1 MVAFLHGKLTTED
14 MAQNLGEKEGKP
26 HRLIDIIQQ
35 KREKNEHFFSLEFY
49 PPKTFNGATNL
60 MAIIGR
66 LNEHCTP
73 LFCGITWK
81 PSQEPLSDKCQ
92 QEPSTLVVS
101 AAAIDLYGQNIMIH
115 IPSGNATKSQV
126 VEHLKRAKEFG
137 IGSVLAVR
145 GGPEEDSGNKGE
157 GFAFTVDLVKFIKS
171 EFGDHFT
178 LGVVGYLASSD
189 VQSYEE
195 DLKHLKEEVDAGADL
210 IITQMFFEVGTFFKF
225 AEDCQRYGISVPII
239 PAIFPIQDFHSLRQL
254 KRSSRVDI
262 PQWLLDLLTPMKD
275 KSTQVMN
282 YGINYAAEMCKELFE
297 SGHVHGLHLYTLNRE
312 TSVSEILKKLGMCQ
326 AVDERD
332 SGMRKF
338 PWMPCPALARRGQI
352 EDVRPIFWTSRPRSY
367 MIRTSNWDEFPNG
380 RWGDSSAASFG
391 ELKDYHLVLL
401 GTHESKAS
409 LLNMWGRELNSE
421 QDVFEIFVCYLTGK
435 ENRYGYKVKEL
446 PWNQDE
452 LASETLPF
460 VDKLAHIN
468 KHGIL
473 TINSQPNVNAVPST
487 DPVAG
492 WGKPGGYIFQ
502 KAYLEFFTSE
512 EIALCLYDVLQE
524 YPSVNYHMVNFSGQ
538 EDATNANVYSS
549 NAVTWGVF
557 PGSEI
562 IQPTVVD
569 PIAFQFWK
577 DEAFAL
583 WKHQWGSIYPE
594 KSKSRDIID
603 TVHDTYYLI
612 NLVDNDYVAG
622 NILFDILDVVLTK
635 LGKLK

>member
-1 MVAFLHGKLTTED
+1 M
-14 MAQNLGEKEGKP
+14 MAQLLSEKESKP
-26 HRLIDIIQQ
+26 LKLIDTIQR
-35 KREKNEHFFSLEFY
+35 KKDKKEPFFSLEFF

-60 MAIIGR
+60 MGIIGR
-66 LNEHCTP
+66 VNEHCTP
-73 LFCGITWK
+73 LFCGITWR
-81 PSQEPLSDKCQ
+81 PSHEPLSDKCQ

-101 AAAIDLYGQNIMIH
+101 VAAIDLYGQNIMIH
-115 IPSGNATKSQV
+115 IPSGNTSKSQV
-126 VEHLKRAKEFG
+126 VEHLTRAKDFG

-145 GGPEEDSGNKGE
+145 GDESPEGDESKED
-157 GFAFTVDLVKFIKS
+157 GFAYTVDLVKFIRS

-178 LGVVGYLASSD
+178 LGVVGYLASD

-195 DLKHLKEEVDAGADL
+195 DLKHLKEQVDAGADL
-210 IITQMFFEVGTFFKF
+210 IITQMFFEVKAFFKF
-225 AEDCQRYGISVPII
+225 VEDCQQYGINVPII
-239 PAIFPIQDFHSLRQL
+239 PAIFPIQDFNSLRQL
-254 KRSSRVDI
+254 KRSARMDI
-262 PQWLLDLLTPMKD
+262 PQWLLDILTPMKD
-275 KSTQVMN
+275 NSAEVMN
-282 YGINYAAEMCKELFE
+282 YGIKYAAQMCKELLD
-297 SGHVHGLHLYTLNRE
+297 SGHVHGLHFYTLNRE
-312 TSVSEILKKLGMCQ
+312 MSVSEILKKLGMYQ
-326 AVDERD
+326 ENDEQD
-332 SGMRKF
+332 SVLRKF
-338 PWMPCPALARRGQI
+338 PWLPGPALARRGQM
-352 EDVRPIFWTSRPRSY
+352 EDVRPIFWTARPRSY

-401 GTHESKAS
+401 GTHESKES
-409 LLNMWGRELNSE
+409 LLNMWGRELHSE
-421 QDVFEIFVCYLTGK
+421 GDVFEIFVCYLTGK

-452 LASETLPF
+452 LAPETLQF
-460 VDKLAHIN
+460 VDKLAHVN

-502 KAYLEFFTSE
+502 KAYLEFFTSK
-512 EIALCLYDVLQE
+512 EIALYLYEILQDF
-524 YPSVNYHMVNFSGQ
+524 PFVNYHILNFSGK
-538 EDATNANVYSS
+538 EDETNANDYSS

-562 IQPTVVD
+562 LQPTVVD

-594 KSKSRDIID
+594 SSKSREIID
-603 TVHDTYYLI
+603 TIHDTYYLV

-622 NILFDILDVVLTK
+622 NRLFDILHIVLKKLNK
-635 LGKLK
+635 LG

>member
-1 MVAFLHGKLTTED
+1 
-14 MAQNLGEKEGKP
+14 MAQQSSERDLRAHK
-26 HRLIDIIQQ
+26 LIDIIQQ
-35 KREKNEHFFSLEFY
+35 KVEKNEKFFSLEFF

-66 LNEHCTP
+66 LEENCTP
-73 LFCGITWK
+73 LFCDVTWK
-81 PSQEPLSDKCQ
+81 PSQDPMSDKCQ
-92 QEPSTLVVS
+92 PEPSTLLIS

-115 IPSGNATKSQV
+115 IPSGNTTKSQV
-126 VEHLKRAKEFG
+126 MEHLTRAKNLG
-137 IGSVLAVR
+137 IGSVLCVR
-145 GGPEEDSGNKGE
+145 GGLSHEEDHGPKE
-157 GFAFTVDLVKFIKS
+157 DGFEYTVDLVKFIRN

-178 LGVVGYLASSD
+178 LGVIGYLASSD

-195 DLKHLKEEVDAGADL
+195 DLKHLKEQVDAGADL
-210 IITQMFFEVGTFFKF
+210 IITQMFFEVKTFLKF
-225 AEDCQRYGISVPII
+225 VEDCQRYGINVPII
-239 PAIFPIQDFHSLRQL
+239 PAIFPIQNFNSLRQL

-262 PQWLLDLLTPMKD
+262 PQWLLDILTPMKD
-275 KSTQVMN
+275 NNTAVMN
-282 YGINYAAEMCKELFE
+282 YGITYAAEMCQQLFE
-297 SGHVHGLHLYTLNRE
+297 SGRVHGVHFYTLNRE
-312 TSVSEILKKLGMCQ
+312 TLVSEILKKLNMYR
-326 AVDERD
+326 AHDEQD

-338 PWMPCPALARRGQI
+338 PWMPGPALARRGRM
-352 EDVRPIFWTSRPRSY
+352 EHVRPIFWTSRPRSY

-401 GTHESKAS
+401 GTHKSKDD
-409 LLNMWGRELNSE
+409 LLNMWGRELNCVE
-421 QDVFEIFVCYLTGK
+421 DVYEIFACYLTGK
-435 ENRYGYKVKEL
+435 ENRYGFKVTEL

-452 LASETLPF
+452 LAAETLPF
-460 VDKLAHIN
+460 VDKLAHVN

-492 WGKPGGYIFQ
+492 WGRPGGYIFQ
-502 KAYLEFFTSE
+502 KAYLEFFASE
-512 EIALCLYDVLQE
+512 EIAVCLYEVLQDFPFIN
-524 YPSVNYHMVNFSGQ
+524 YQIVNVSGK
-538 EDATNANVYSS
+538 EDATNAHVYSS

-594 KSKSRDIID
+594 KSTSREIID
-603 TVHDTYYLI
+603 AIHDTYYLI

-622 NILFDILDVVLTK
+622 NRLFDILDIVLKK
-635 LGKLK
+635 LGKI